1 MKGNS
6 MKLTLPIL
14 SLLLCTTLTGCSAIT
29 LKNSWKDPGA
39 PATQYR
45 RLLIVGV
52 TDKIAM
58 RQVFEEIFAAEFRK
72 KGVEAIPSY
81 TLTSIDS
88 KPSRA
93 SLEDAVKKSGA
104 DGVLTTRVVGLK
116 NDSIDHDEYVI
127 TAGGYTNVS
136 FYDDTLYPM
145 DLYGFYT
152 TTLYVGT
159 VGSQSVSVTTSTV
172 ATVETNLY
180 DSGTARMVWSGT
192 SSAVN
197 PDGVVTAS
205 EKLAGIII
213 KAMAAAGLI

>member
-1 MKGNS
+1 MKIR
-6 MKLTLPIL
+6 LY
-14 SLLLCTTLTGCSAIT
+14 LLLLVLCAVLSGCSTIT

-39 PATQYR
+39 ADKQYR

-72 KGVEAIPSY
+72 RGVEAIPCY
-81 TLTSIDS
+81 TLTGVDGTV
-88 KPSRA
+88 SR
-93 SLEDAVKKSGA
+93 STLEAAVRRSGA

-116 NDSIDHDEYVI
+116 NDSREHDEYVI

-136 FYDDTLYPM
+136 FYDNTIYPM

-180 DSGTARMVWSGT
+180 DSATARMVWSGT

-205 EKLAGIII
+205 GNLAGIII
-213 KAMAAAGLI
+213 KAMAAAGMI